1 MLTLFGRWLKGLI
14 VGWLMAFIFFLIKRA
29 LQRAFGD
36 VAAMRQAGTQ
46 NDPSRAANHSSTSDI
61 IETIWIGMSS
71 DQLRMTFGAPT
82 SKEKLSF
89 TQENWIYQKW
99 QGRDT
104 PTKVTLENNRVTS
117 WEELPPPQITALNS

>member
-14 VGWLMAFIFFLIKRA
+14 AGWLMAFIFFLIKRA

-36 VAAMRQAGTQ
+36 VASMQAEAQ
-46 NDPSRAANHSSTSDI
+46 NDPTRAARHGNTSDI
-61 IETIWIGMSS
+61 IETIWIGMSA

-82 SKEKLSF
+82 SKEKVSF

-104 PTKVTLENNRVTS
+104 PTKVTLENNKVTS
-117 WEELPPPQITALNS
+117 WEELPPLQISATNS